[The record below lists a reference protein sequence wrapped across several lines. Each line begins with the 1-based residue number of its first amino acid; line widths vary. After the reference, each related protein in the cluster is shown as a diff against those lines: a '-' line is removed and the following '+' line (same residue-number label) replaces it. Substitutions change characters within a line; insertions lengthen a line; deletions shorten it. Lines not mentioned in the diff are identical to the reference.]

1 MINEEKD
8 QSPGLQSIKD
18 SIRECKEGRFSS
30 FAETGRGEKKR
41 EQVS

>member
-18 SIRECKEGRFSS
+18 SIRECKEGMFSS
-30 FAETGRGEKKR
+30 SAEQAGERKSGSR
-41 EQVS
+41 